1 MVLEMSKLEYDQTFE
16 AILGFAAGGI
26 VLSALW
32 IVYILVQIEQNK
44 MAFYSVGE
52 DDDPNSLDL
61 QVEEEEDGME
71 VEKQQPPQP
80 PESSS
85 PKRNSRNPTKAS
97 TKRRKIRKVRFSFKL
112 TQFASVGV
120 LILLTYLLL
129 VQSNAPMWLSGIG
142 SMCVFGVFL
151 RFQIGD
157 ELRRQRLDRLCL
169 MIANFLL
176 IASLLSLSTYAM
188 KSLSKGEI
196 YEGPARIVGYDQDS
210 YNNSDHDPSTRTDL
224 MVQWGKDWGCP
235 LSGSKVCQAHVSG
248 AMCQVKTTDD
258 SEGDDEGDRL
268 LLVRKLAD
276 DQVANTNTND
286 AAGNNTDAGGDNNDA
301 VSLTSFL
308 SSWRGLLR

>member
-1 MVLEMSKLEYDQTFE
+1 MVLEMSTLAYDQTFE
-16 AILGFAAGGI
+16 AILGVAAGGI

-44 MAFYSVGE
+44 MAFYSVEE
-52 DDDPNSLDL
+52 DDDTIGNSLDL
-61 QVEEEEDGME
+61 QVEEEDGME
-71 VEKQQPPQP
+71 VEKQ
-80 PESSS
+80 PES

-142 SMCVFGVFL
+142 AMCVFGVFL

-188 KSLSKGEI
+188 KSLKKGEI

-210 YNNSDHDPSTRTDL
+210 YNNSDYDPSTRTDL

-248 AMCQVKTTDD
+248 AMCQVNTTDD
-258 SEGDDEGDRL
+258 NEGGRL
-268 LLVRKLAD
+268 RKLAD
-276 DQVANTNTND
+276 DAADNNDAANTND

-301 VSLTSFL
+301 VSLTSSL
-308 SSWRGLLR
+308 SSWLGLLL